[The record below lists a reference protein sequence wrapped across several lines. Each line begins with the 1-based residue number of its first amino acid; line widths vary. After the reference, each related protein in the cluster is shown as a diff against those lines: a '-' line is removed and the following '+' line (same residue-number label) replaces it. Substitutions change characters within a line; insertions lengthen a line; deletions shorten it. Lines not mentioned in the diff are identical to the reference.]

1 MNNGIGRKLLEDYNY
16 HFIACIGGNYH
27 VRVWQIDFNLPKLH
41 PMDVKLAAVR
51 RVILCMDLTT
61 DDKIAYCGTST
72 GDILKI
78 SIDRNEIQSYNDP
91 DTTVPALLACS
102 KDKFAKGVKVLMCVL
117 NVATGNNN
125 VMVGAGDGTLNFMNP
140 QMHVVAGYKTQLM
153 GGVTSISRQPNGDK
167 LIVGTDQCNRYE
179 VSLDLAHA
187 ELKAS
192 CHYGMYVRSGA
203 LLVFCYFFISY
214 LFFFMSL
221 ILCFLLLI
229 VYKIR
234 LSVVALSY

>member
-1 MNNGIGRKLLEDYNY
+1 M
-16 HFIACIGGNYH
+16 
-27 VRVWQIDFNLPKLH
+27 RVWQIDFNLPKLH

-192 CHYGMYVRSGA
+192 CHYGMCIDILRH
-203 LLVFCYFFISY
+203 F
-214 LFFFMSL
+214 LFLSL
-221 ILCFLLLI
+221 
-229 VYKIR
+229 
-234 LSVVALSY
+234 